1 MKFSSFATLAAIASA
16 VHAKDVS
23 CRVNGQEVAIV
34 DLDSGSC
41 PFSIP
46 ENLPVTFRFD
56 AEDDY
61 EVDAYYVTADQKYW
75 NDIENAGRQI
85 AVPANQLYG
94 KGPAPIFH
102 VHDEEKPGSNST
114 AALRRRFNAQ
124 FLAKRDPKDDLVGE
138 IKEKDG
144 EPSDATV
151 EVVDVG
157 APTSSYHSTVT
168 ETHTGTQTVT
178 ITSCDD
184 HHCVTT
190 TAPCTW
196 GPTTKTEHDTTTTYT
211 TWCPIETVTN
221 THTQTLT
228 ITSCDDHECHTK
240 TTTAPCTWGP
250 TTKTEHGTTT
260 TYTTW
265 CPIETVTNTHT
276 QTLTITSC
284 DDHECHTKTTTAP
297 CTWGP
302 TTKTEHGTE
311 TIVTTWCPVESHPAP
326 APQPEPS
333 TPGAPGPAP
342 TTEAPG
348 ETKPPAPGP
357 GPAPTSQAPGPAP
370 GPGPAPTSQA
380 PGPAPGPAPPQSSV
394 AGESTLI
401 TTPGPA
407 PAPTSP
413 GVSSFENA
421 GALAKGSLL
430 AMAALPLAYLL

>member
-138 IKEKDG
+138 IRR
-144 EPSDATV
+144 T
-151 EVVDVG
+151 
-157 APTSSYHSTVT
+157 
-168 ETHTGTQTVT
+168 THTGTQTVT

-196 GPTTKTEHDTTTTYT
+196 GPTTKTEHD
-211 TWCPIETVTN
+211 
-221 THTQTLT
+221 
-228 ITSCDDHECHTK
+228 
-240 TTTAPCTWGP
+240 
-250 TTKTEHGTTT
+250 TTT